1 MYRIVFW
8 AGVATMAVWTVFS
21 AYSALHFM

>member
-1 MYRIVFW
+1 MYRVFFW
-8 AGVATMAVWTVFS
+8 TSVATVVVWTAYS